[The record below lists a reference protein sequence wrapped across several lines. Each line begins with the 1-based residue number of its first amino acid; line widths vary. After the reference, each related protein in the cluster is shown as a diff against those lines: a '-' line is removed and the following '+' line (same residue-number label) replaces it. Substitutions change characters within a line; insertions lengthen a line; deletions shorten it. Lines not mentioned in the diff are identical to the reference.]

1 MEDMKKTKDELNIAK
16 NDVNNYKQKIQY
28 IKNKSKKNSK
38 VEKDLAK

>member
-1 MEDMKKTKDELNIAK
+1 MMSIIINKK
-16 NDVNNYKQKIQY
+16 VQY